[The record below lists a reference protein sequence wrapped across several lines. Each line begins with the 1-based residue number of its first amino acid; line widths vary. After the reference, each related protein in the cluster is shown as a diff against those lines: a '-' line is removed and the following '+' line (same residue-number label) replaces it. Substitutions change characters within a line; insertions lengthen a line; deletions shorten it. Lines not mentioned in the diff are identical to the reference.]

1 MCDFFNLFYI
11 FMYACFPKLKEK
23 NLAHL
28 KSNEQWEEGVQRAW
42 AVVLTVLSLA
52 GDMSCRFCDVMIL
65 LVGAIIIVR
74 AHLGFRA

>member
-1 MCDFFNLFYI
+1 MI
-11 FMYACFPKLKEK
+11 FLTFLYFHVCMFSKIERK